1 MTQLFV
7 NPTFAAHVAIFG
19 ATMTL
24 FLSFAVAQQASQYG
38 PAVAQRFLER
48 GNEIPGV
55 GSLDAANLSAWVLDE
70 TNAGSARGYARRVIP
85 VDIAFL
91 LAFGTFLAMAPIFL
105 AATVRWPG
113 SDAGSVWWWLLTVL
127 PVLYVVSDFIEDIL
141 IIRLL
146 ENPTEIRSRFSF
158 LRKVTSLKILTSAGC
173 FAQLAILLVLLLL
186 LGSSKP

>member
-1 MTQLFV
+1 MTQASV
-7 NPTFAAHVAIFG
+7 DPTFAAHVAIFG

-48 GNEIPGV
+48 GNEIPGM
-55 GSLDAANLSAWVLDE
+55 GPLDAANLSRWVLDE
-70 TNAGSARGYARRVIP
+70 KNAASARGYARRVIP

-91 LAFGTFLAMAPIFL
+91 LSFGTFLAMASIFL
-105 AATVRWPG
+105 AATVRWRG
-113 SDAGSVWWWLLTVL
+113 LDAGSAWWWLLTVL
-127 PVLYVVSDFIEDIL
+127 PSLYVIADFIEDVL

-158 LRKVTSLKILTSAGC
+158 LRKMTSLKILTSAGA